1 MGGRVVNVLSGIVLP
16 ITLNSRS
23 QCNRGIP
30 VQWENETCPGRGL
43 FYYLRQASFSYCG
56 GMPGLHQDRVGIEDC
71 VVIVLDYGCHGLGLG
86 IYIAVRFCI
95 APAQDAGLFYYLRQA
110 SSPYCGGIS

>member
-1 MGGRVVNVLSGIVLP
+1 MLSGIVLP

-23 QCNRGIP
+23 RCNRGIP

-71 VVIVLDYGCHGLGLG
+71 VVIVLDYGCHGLPKLVSWGWAFAL
-86 IYIAVRFCI
+86 
-95 APAQDAGLFYYLRQA
+95 Q
-110 SSPYCGGIS
+110 